1 MYNCVGPAYR
11 RCFEN
16 STWDYFINTTLC
28 RNVRLVGLSE
38 RVNMLQD
45 ILNNNINEGVRDMTA
60 IFNVTD
66 VQTVSE
72 ELVVITD
79 QSRGGIPPTD
89 LDTTIEIID
98 VITQ

>member
-1 MYNCVGPAYR
+1 M
-11 RCFEN
+11 
-16 STWDYFINTTLC
+16 
-28 RNVRLVGLSE
+28 SE